1 MFRPAHC
8 LCTHTSITLFPLLQL
23 IQRNDVVGY
32 RLAVIVMDIV
42 VRRYLPNDLR
52 RASHGDDVRRN
63 VLRDDG
69 GRADDRIVP
78 DMRPRQNSDVGRDP
92 HVAAQMDV
100 MPAPHRVIR
109 CLDIRTIADFRK
121 QAAQYYLL
129 CRLRFSGE

>member
-1 MFRPAHC
+1 MFRPDHC

-69 GRADDRIVP
+69 ARADDRIVP
-78 DMRPRQNSDVGRDP
+78 DMRPGRT
-92 HVAAQMDV
+92 VT
-100 MPAPHRVIR
+100 
-109 CLDIRTIADFRK
+109 LDAIHT
-121 QAAQYYLL
+121 
-129 CRLRFSGE
+129 LRPKWT